1 MPIPMDE
8 MLAECVDQAV
18 ETARLGRNGVHTAR
32 DRVSAR
38 MLAKLEA
45 AGDTMR
51 NVTPHGRIAWMATP
65 RLRDYLI
72 DLRLDAK
79 ADLEDF

>member
-1 MPIPMDE
+1 
-8 MLAECVDQAV
+8 
-18 ETARLGRNGVHTAR
+18 
-32 DRVSAR
+32 

-72 DLRLDAK
+72 DLQLDAK